1 MWVTGMF
8 FRKPIVPRFLK
19 HHTKKTKT
27 LLKKTK
33 TLLKKSRTL

>member
-8 FRKPIVPRFLK
+8 FRKPIVPRFLS
-19 HHTKKTKT
+19 TIQKKSKT
-27 LLKKTK
+27 LLKKLK